1 MADPEPGV
9 RSTRCRGGT
18 ARGLSGSEHGADL
31 GEVANERG
39 RQMVRPRRVERS
51 LVLGLRG
58 LEVQADP
65 ITRPA
70 KVKTDLD
77 AEKVLDPEW
86 A

>member
-1 MADPEPGV
+1 
-9 RSTRCRGGT
+9 
-18 ARGLSGSEHGADL
+18 
-31 GEVANERG
+31 
-39 RQMVRPRRVERS
+39 MVRPRRVERS